1 MLVTDVGR
9 ITLSTTSV
17 YPYLEVKPKYR
28 MGDLVL
34 KDKFIKPECV
44 KVVDSKMHD
53 DALIMTHRV
62 VLTTTFYLNPD

>member
-44 KVVDSKMHD
+44 KVVDPKIHH
-53 DALIMTHRV
+53 ALIMTHRV
-62 VLTTTFYLNPD
+62 VLTTKFCLNPD